1 MEFNNCSVNDSFTAK
16 LFSCILH
23 TNAALINKIQ
33 NCFILLI
40 IKSDKQ
46 TFKCISACVN
56 YGTAIHTT
64 KRAACEQ
71 LPGSVRP

>member
-1 MEFNNCSVNDSFTAK
+1 M
-16 LFSCILH
+16 LLL
-23 TNAALINKIQ
+23 LIKYENV
-33 NCFILLI
+33 FILFI

-56 YGTAIHTT
+56 DGTSIHTT

-71 LPGSVRP
+71 LPGCVRPQYRSQAEKAHFLVPTENVSKKI